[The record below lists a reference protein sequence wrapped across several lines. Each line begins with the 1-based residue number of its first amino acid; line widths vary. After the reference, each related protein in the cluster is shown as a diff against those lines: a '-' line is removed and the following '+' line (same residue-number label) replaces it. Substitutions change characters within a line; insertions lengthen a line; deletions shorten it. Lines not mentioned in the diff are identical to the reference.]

1 MGIGPL
7 ANVEKATNLFKTP
20 SNSLILEAT
29 LVAIVDKITSSTIIL
44 SVCAFFLN
52 IAKRVS

>member
-1 MGIGPL
+1 MVIGTL
-7 ANVEKATNLFKTP
+7 ANVEKATNLLKTP

>member
-1 MGIGPL
+1 MVIGPL
-7 ANVEKATNLFKTP
+7 ANVEKATNLLKTP

-29 LVAIVDKITSSTIIL
+29 LVAIVDNYI
-44 SVCAFFLN
+44 VCLRFFLN